1 MATPNSLVP
10 KLRNL
15 LQDNTKP
22 RFYTRSFLGSRVFI
36 LEDSNIDESTIVIE
50 KNGVEWDSD
59 NYSYNSITGK
69 LTIHEVTGE
78 ELTSGVDTLGF
89 YYSCYEKYSDSE
101 LESYIKNSIYYLSI
115 FDYETFTLGTG
126 EEISPEPEEVQENLI
141 VIVAAILAKGTIK
154 SYKTPEF
161 TIVFGDNLS
170 IEDKIQKLVDNFS
183 PAYGTFEYIDLT
195 ESAAEED

>member
-1 MATPNSLVP
+1 MTPNDLIA

-15 LQDNTKP
+15 LQDNLKP
-22 RFYTRSFLGSRVFI
+22 RFYTRSFLGSRTFI
-36 LEDSNIDESTIVIE
+36 LEDANISEATLIVE

-59 NYSYNSITGK
+59 NYSYSSITGK
-69 LTIHEVTGE
+69 LTVHETTGE
-78 ELTSGVDTLGF
+78 ELISGTDTLGF

-101 LESYIKNSIYYLSI
+101 LESYIKNALYYLSI
-115 FDYETFTLGTG
+115 FNYETFTLGTG
-126 EEISPEPEEVQENLI
+126 EEISPTPEEVQENLI
-141 VIVAAILAKGTIK
+141 VIVAGILAKGTIK
-154 SYKTPEF
+154 SYRTPEF

-183 PAYGTFEYIDLT
+183 PCYGRLDYIDLS